1 MIMPTAMSIMLPLI
15 ANSLNSFSM
24 RSSPPR

>member
-1 MIMPTAMSIMLPLI
+1 MMMPTAMSIMLPLI

-24 RSSPPR
+24 RSPPPS